1 MEKYERSEEY
11 IYLGQLFFI
20 WRIMVMSRRLRGKLS
35 LHVEELKKLDV
46 VKKSNL
52 LDMLGDQNVQSL

>member
-1 MEKYERSEEY
+1 
-11 IYLGQLFFI
+11 
-20 WRIMVMSRRLRGKLS
+20 MSRRLRGKLS